1 MLQAG
6 HPAAYPTGGY
16 PPATGGGVQQQLP
29 PPGEAPGA
37 VDVEA
42 QQTQQQQFVEDDADC
57 ICCGVPCTIL

>member
-6 HPAAYPTGGY
+6 HPAAYPAGGY
-16 PPATGGGVQQQLP
+16 PSATGGGVEQQLP
-29 PPGEAPGA
+29 PPGAPGA